1 MRAVIFCKAV
11 AVVEMV
17 AGWVVEID
25 SPLDQ
30 PQPQDTDV
38 EVDVA
43 LRISR
48 DPCDVVDAVG

>member
-1 MRAVIFCKAV
+1 M
-11 AVVEMV
+11 AVVEII
-17 AGWVVEID
+17 ASWVVEID
-25 SPLDQ
+25 GPLDQ